1 MTYNIFI
8 KLSNEIEGYIVRYK
22 EIKQEK
28 LREESVLKSLQQAN
42 ECGEKCKYSEE
53 QILVAQCQLGK
64 KQTNYIYNE
73 LINPISNI
81 LIYFIYILATL
92 ILMPILYVNNVG
104 AKAVAIIAYIL
115 MLVVLIIMRVVE
127 RSVKKDIEKNRGWI
141 KYFNKFSNDTYA
153 FGYILTSLGYLMVI
167 LDAGVFWYTYM
178 GMIVAFS
185 VAIFFDLLRPFVI
198 YLRQHFDKRKS
209 VS

>member
-1 MTYNIFI
+1 MQ
-8 KLSNEIEGYIVRYK
+8 YK
-22 EIKQEK
+22 EIQQQR

-53 QILVAQCQLGK
+53 QILEAQCQLGK
-64 KQTNYIYNE
+64 VQINYIYNE

-92 ILMPILYVNNVG
+92 ILMPILYVNNVWG
-104 AKAVAIIAYIL
+104 AIAAAVIAYVL
-115 MLVVLIIMRVVE
+115 MLVMLIIMRVMG
-127 RSVKKDIEKNRGWI
+127 SSIKKDTEKNRRWI

-167 LDAGVFWYTYM
+167 LNSGVFWYIYV
-178 GMIVAFS
+178 GMIVVFS
-185 VAIFFDLLRPFVI
+185 VAIFFDLVKPLVI
-198 YLRQHFDKRKS
+198 YLRQYFVNRKS
-209 VS
+209 VSQDK

>member
-1 MTYNIFI
+1 MQ
-8 KLSNEIEGYIVRYK
+8 YK
-22 EIKQEK
+22 EIQQQR

-53 QILVAQCQLGK
+53 QILEAQCQLGK
-64 KQTNYIYNE
+64 VQINYIYNE

-92 ILMPILYVNNVG
+92 ILMPILYVNNVWG
-104 AKAVAIIAYIL
+104 AIAAAVIAYVL
-115 MLVVLIIMRVVE
+115 MLVMLIIMRVMG
-127 RSVKKDIEKNRGWI
+127 SSIKKDTEKNRRWI

-167 LDAGVFWYTYM
+167 LNSGVFWYIYV
-178 GMIVAFS
+178 GMIVVFS
-185 VAIFFDLLRPFVI
+185 VAIFFDLVKPLVI
-198 YLRQHFDKRKS
+198 YLRQYFVNRKS
-209 VS
+209 VSQGK